1 MLWQARLGM
10 ICGRGA
16 IDAPAGGGSIWAT
29 FDGATANVTMSNGN
43 LTATM
48 NSNSAVGGARSTSNK
63 SSGKYYFEFTAV
75 APNGFADAV
84 GIILSTGTF
93 VDMQSNQLNT
103 SEVYLDYNLG
113 QIFSNSTP
121 DGQIG
126 LSSPGDVAGVAID
139 LDNRKAW
146 FRRNAGNW
154 NNDGSANPATNTNGL
169 TIASGSFAPAVVFSP
184 VAGSIV
190 TGQLRRDHF
199 QRIGTVWIY
208 RRLADMTAVGVP

>member
-48 NSNSAVGGARSTSNK
+48 NSNSADGGARSTSNK

-103 SEVYLDYNLG
+103 SEVY
-113 QIFSNSTP
+113 TT
-121 DGQIG
+121 
-126 LSSPGDVAGVAID
+126 
-139 LDNRKAW
+139 
-146 FRRNAGNW
+146 
-154 NNDGSANPATNTNGL
+154 SARYFPTVPL
-169 TIASGSFAPAVVFSP
+169 MVKLAS
-184 VAGSIV
+184 
-190 TGQLRRDHF
+190 LRRVTLPEWQLIWITGRHGSVGMLAIGIMMGRLI
-199 QRIGTVWIY
+199 QPRIRT
-208 RRLADMTAVGVP
+208 D